1 VFTAFTFMLGISGFE
16 NIPAGIGWSRPP

>member
-16 NIPAGIGWSRPP
+16 NIPAGIGWSRP